1 MPLAFTS
8 ITQGFLAL
16 AAPGLLAL
24 LSLLIT
30 PGQAAAEPHDISY
43 FSRDTAFSSVK
54 ISPDGK
60 HLAVMTPVDGR
71 SGVAILNTETLE
83 PTFIARFSEDKQ
95 VGEYHW
101 ANSERLI
108 ARLEMFR
115 GWEEAPTSAG
125 EWYAVNVDGKKQKNI
140 YGYRAGGASSKIKR
154 AEPVFGYGQ
163 IVDLLEDDPD
173 NILMSSTPFSRG
185 APRRPTLIKVNVYN
199 GKHKDIAL
207 APISRAQFLTDHQG
221 RPRFV
226 AGQSDDGGV
235 EVYYREHDDDGWSL
249 LSKGGAE
256 DGLVAPLAFVDEH
269 NVYVSDNTESSVAGV
284 YTLNLKTGEKDLV
297 YRNEIADPSNF
308 WFTPNGRSLYAL
320 EVEPTLPTYVYINP
334 ESDEVKLLRNLLGTF
349 PGQRV
354 QLASQTLDGNLSI
367 IRVSSDRNPGTFYL
381 FDKVKMQARHLVH
394 SRPWV
399 DPDTSATVEPV
410 EFEARDG
417 LIIRGYLTM
426 PYGKEARNLPL
437 VVIPHGGPHG
447 PRDWWGYKSENQ
459 FLANQGMAVLQVNF
473 RGSGGYGRDFQS
485 AGYRHWGDTIQYDI
499 IDGTREMIDKGIVD
513 KDRVCIYGGSF
524 GGYSAL
530 QSPILEPDMFACAI
544 GFVGVYDLE
553 MMYTKG
559 DIPTSEAGISI
570 LKKYIG
576 EDKTQLREFSPVH
589 HVDKLKTPL
598 LIVHGEEDPRA
609 PIEHAYALR
618 DALDAIDYP
627 YEWLVMDKEG
637 HGFYNEK
644 NREKM
649 YKVLLT
655 FLNKHLK
662 PTADTVKE
670 P

>member
-1 MPLAFTS
+1 MAT
-8 ITQGFLAL
+8 
-16 AAPGLLAL
+16 APVV
-24 LSLLIT
+24 
-30 PGQAAAEPHDISY
+30 QA
-43 FSRDTAFSSVK
+43 
-54 ISPDGK
+54 
-60 HLAVMTPVDGR
+60 
-71 SGVAILNTETLE
+71 
-83 PTFIARFSEDKQ
+83 
-95 VGEYHW
+95 
-101 ANSERLI
+101 
-108 ARLEMFR
+108 
-115 GWEEAPTSAG
+115 
-125 EWYAVNVDGKKQKNI
+125 
-140 YGYRAGGASSKIKR
+140 SKIKR

-173 NILMSSTPFSRG
+173 NILMSSTPFSSG
-185 APRRPTLIKVNVYN
+185 AARRPTLIKVNVYN
-199 GKHKDIAL
+199 GVHKDIAL
-207 APISRAQFLTDHQG
+207 APISRAQFLTDHKG

-235 EVYYREHDDDGWSL
+235 EVYYRDNESDGWSL
-249 LSKGGAE
+249 LSKGSVK
-256 DGLVAPLAFVDEH
+256 DGLIAPLAFVDEH
-269 NVYVSDNTESSVAGV
+269 NVYVSDNTESSIAGV

-297 YRNEIADPSNF
+297 YRNEVADPARF

-320 EVEPTLPTYVYINP
+320 EVEPTFPTYVYINP

-381 FDKVKMQARHLVH
+381 FDKLKKQARHLVH
-394 SRPWV
+394 ARPWV

-417 LIIRGYLTM
+417 LTIRGYLTL
-426 PYGKEARNLPL
+426 PHGKEASDLPL

-447 PRDWWGYKSENQ
+447 PRDWWGYDREAQ
-459 FLANQGMAVLQVNF
+459 FLADRGMAVLQVNF

-499 IDGTREMIDKGIVD
+499 IDGTRAMIDRGIVD

-570 LKKYIG
+570 LNDYIG

-589 HVDKLKTPL
+589 HVDKLKSA
-598 LIVHGEEDPRA
+598 IVDRP
-609 PIEHAYALR
+609 
-618 DALDAIDYP
+618 
-627 YEWLVMDKEG
+627 W
-637 HGFYNEK
+637 
-644 NREKM
+644 
-649 YKVLLT
+649 
-655 FLNKHLK
+655 
-662 PTADTVKE
+662 
-670 P
+670 